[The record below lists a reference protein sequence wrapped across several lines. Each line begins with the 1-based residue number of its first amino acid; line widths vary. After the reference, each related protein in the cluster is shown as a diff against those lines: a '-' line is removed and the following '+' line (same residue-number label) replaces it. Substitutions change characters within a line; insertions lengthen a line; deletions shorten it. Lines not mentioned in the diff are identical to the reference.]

1 MTNSLIVDKNKKVAT
16 ITLNRPQVHNALNP
30 ELINALKGTV
40 QDLSCDENV
49 EIIVFKGKGASF
61 CSGADLSWF
70 RQLGKLDLQQT
81 KETLND
87 LPELLLTIYNS
98 PKITITATHGS
109 VMGGGIG
116 LVSACDFVVSEEN
129 CQFAFKEVKLGIIP
143 ATISPFVSMKM
154 DSSKAKGLMLTG
166 EVFNGIKAGKA
177 GLVSHLA
184 ANGQLEK
191 ELDKLL
197 NELKGS
203 EANAVQQ
210 IKKLINEARHQQ
222 LIIKELE
229 GTTAILAELVHSKE
243 VQKRMKLFF
252 DKKNELKVKK
262 R

>member
-1 MTNSLIVDKNKKVAT
+1 MTKSIIVDKNKKVAT
-16 ITLNRPQVHNALNP
+16 ITLNRLQVHNALNP
-30 ELINALKGTV
+30 ELIKALKATV
-40 QDLSCDENV
+40 QELSSDENV
-49 EIIVFKGKGASF
+49 EIIVLKGMGPSF

-70 RQLGKLDLQQT
+70 RQLGKLDMQQT

-87 LPELLLTIYNS
+87 LPELLLAIYNS
-98 PKITITATHGS
+98 PKITIAATHGS

-143 ATISPFVSMKM
+143 ATISPFVIMKM

-166 EVFNGIKAGKA
+166 EVFNGIKAEMA

-184 ANGQLEK
+184 ANGQLE
-191 ELDKLL
+191 EGLDKLL
-197 NELKGS
+197 NELRGS
-203 EANAVQQ
+203 EANAAQQ

-229 GTTAILAELVHSKE
+229 GTTAILAELIHSKE
-243 VQKRMKLFF
+243 VQKRMKMFF
-252 DKKNELKVKK
+252 DKKK
-262 R
+262 